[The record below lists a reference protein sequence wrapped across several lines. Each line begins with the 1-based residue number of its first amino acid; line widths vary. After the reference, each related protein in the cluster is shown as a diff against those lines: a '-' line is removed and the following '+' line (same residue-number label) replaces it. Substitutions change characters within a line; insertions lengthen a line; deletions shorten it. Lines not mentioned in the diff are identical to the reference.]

1 MDLKM
6 AGDGLDHSCSEKYPE
21 TIRDPECSISR
32 SVLFAHKNG
41 SCPSTH

>member
-21 TIRDPECSISR
+21 TIRDTEHSISR
-32 SVLFAHKNG
+32 SVLFVHNNG
-41 SCPSTH
+41 SCPSTR